1 MCLQLSENADPEE
14 IKAAGF
20 DSYFVDHGTGV
31 YPCSASGVPF
41 NAACLASK
49 GDPITDLNED
59 LAAEQKA
66 RTTYEY
72 LMKMTDDPDVLE
84 PLKFLREREIVHYQR
99 FGEAK
104 REDCSK
110 KSTVLK
116 AHKYSIFG
124 NLLSIRKMQYLWAFN
139 TLEFLL
145 QSSRFASPKRWKC
158 TTSRAR
164 RKRIG
169 SATSGSFTKRRMLSY
184 VDRAFCSG
192 ATL

>member
-1 MCLQLSENADPEE
+1 MAHIEIVGAMCLQLSENADPEE

-116 AHKYSIFG
+116 AHKYSTFG
-124 NLLSIRKMQYLWAFN
+124 KILSIRKTQDVGI
-139 TLEFLL
+139 
-145 QSSRFASPKRWKC
+145 SRPIC
-158 TTSRAR
+158 
-164 RKRIG
+164 
-169 SATSGSFTKRRMLSY
+169 
-184 VDRAFCSG
+184 C
-192 ATL
+192 

>member
-1 MCLQLSENADPEE
+1 MAHIEIVGAMCLQLSENADPEE

-99 FGEAK
+99 FGEAN

-110 KSTVLK
+110 ISKVQK
-116 AHKYSIFG
+116 AHKSSTFEKSLTVRTFTGRRHKPPY
-124 NLLSIRKMQYLWAFN
+124 LLN
-139 TLEFLL
+139 TSKKYNME
-145 QSSRFASPKRWKC
+145 
-158 TTSRAR
+158 
-164 RKRIG
+164 
-169 SATSGSFTKRRMLSY
+169 
-184 VDRAFCSG
+184 
-192 ATL
+192 

>member
-1 MCLQLSENADPEE
+1 MAHIEIVGAMCLQLSENADPEE

-99 FGEAK
+99 FGEALRIVQDK
-104 REDCSK
+104 LNSNDFFYMRPNRSKDCNKPSGRPIDMDKNMKDCTPMNDNRKDNMPMNDSK
-110 KSTVLK
+110 KDSMK
-116 AHKYSIFG
+116 DC
-124 NLLSIRKMQYLWAFN
+124 M
-139 TLEFLL
+139 
-145 QSSRFASPKRWKC
+145 PKCR
-158 TTSRAR
+158 
-164 RKRIG
+164 
-169 SATSGSFTKRRMLSY
+169 
-184 VDRAFCSG
+184 
-192 ATL
+192 